1 MLGRKV
7 GIIGS
12 GFVGATAAYTLTLIG
27 SCHEVILYDIVP
39 DVARGKAIDIAQSV
53 NYSPTGTIVR
63 SASTPSEMSNCD
75 IIVITAGVPRRSE
88 MTRADLLMINAKIIK
103 SVVADVV
110 KYSPNAL
117 ILCVSNPLDVMTY
130 VIHKLAGIPKNRII
144 GMAGALDVSRMAYAI
159 NQRVGFGPGQT
170 RAIVIGDHGL
180 NMIPYPAISA
190 VGGIPL
196 KQLVSKEDMEAI
208 IKRTKEGGAEIVK
221 YLGTSAYYAPARAI
235 SVMVQAMLDDSRI
248 VLPSSVMLEGE
259 YGYEDV
265 CVGVPVVLGSNGV
278 EQIIEL
284 DLDEEMKAKFK
295 VSVDSIKENIKI
307 LEDNNFF
314 A

>member
-1 MLGRKV
+1 
-7 GIIGS
+7 
-12 GFVGATAAYTLTLIG
+12 
-27 SCHEVILYDIVP
+27 
-39 DVARGKAIDIAQSV
+39 
-53 NYSPTGTIVR
+53 
-63 SASTPSEMSNCD
+63 
-75 IIVITAGVPRRSE
+75 
-88 MTRADLLMINAKIIK
+88 
-103 SVVADVV
+103 
-110 KYSPNAL
+110 
-117 ILCVSNPLDVMTY
+117 
-130 VIHKLAGIPKNRII
+130 
-144 GMAGALDVSRMAYAI
+144 
-159 NQRVGFGPGQT
+159 
-170 RAIVIGDHGL
+170 
-180 NMIPYPAISA
+180 
-190 VGGIPL
+190 
-196 KQLVSKEDMEAI
+196 
-208 IKRTKEGGAEIVK
+208 
-221 YLGTSAYYAPARAI
+221 LGTSAYYAPARAI